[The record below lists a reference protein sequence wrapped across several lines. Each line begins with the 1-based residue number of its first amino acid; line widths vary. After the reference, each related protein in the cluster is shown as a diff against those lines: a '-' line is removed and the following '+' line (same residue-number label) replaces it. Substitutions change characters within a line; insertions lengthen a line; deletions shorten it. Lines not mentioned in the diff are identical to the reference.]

1 MSECNEIDVEKKKKK
16 TINSYMSK
24 EELLTILE
32 KINFK
37 AVESCSIYLIT
48 DFIYDSSDDKIT
60 TRTKNININF

>member
-1 MSECNEIDVEKKKKK
+1 MSEYNEIDVAEKLEK

-32 KINFK
+32 KMNFK

-60 TRTKNININF
+60 TRTKNIDIN